1 MYILN
6 EVEIEALTFSLANRT
21 PRSNGHVSVAV
32 QMHADSLVRMD
43 RLVFK
48 GGWGSPTFSGS
59 LGRLTACAHPRR
71 SEARRRVWAQ
81 GAHGA
86 RLCPQCANAPDGGP
100 RGREAGG
107 RGAGRTAGSPRGLCP
122 WLAHTAAFSPPS
134 SCGLPSGTPS
144 PCGLCVLIA
153 SSCKDPSYTASG
165 TALKTWVYLNHPLG
179 AHPPMWSH
187 SEKRGVRASTQ
198 ALGGGA
204 VQPRRA

>member
-1 MYILN
+1 MYILS

-43 RLVFK
+43 RLVVT
-48 GGWGSPTFSGS
+48 GGWGSPMFSGS
-59 LGRLTACAHPRR
+59 LRPSDSVCTSQALRGP
-71 SEARRRVWAQ
+71 AQ
-81 GAHGA
+81 SLGSGGA

-187 SEKRGVRASTQ
+187 SEKRG
-198 ALGGGA
+198 G
-204 VQPRRA
+204 